1 MRTAVGLG
9 LLATIGALPAV
20 AVGRGD
26 SGDLP
31 AVLARVGARVEEYY
45 GRAQS
50 LVCEETV
57 RFQTLDT
64 DLFWDGTHIRELV
77 YQLRIVRAS
86 RKEGGV
92 PEPSITRELVSVD
105 GRLPRAGDA
114 DACDLRSVTPEPL
127 AMLLPEQQ
135 GDYAFGFAGR
145 KQTRDRSVVMLD
157 YRSVTSPPPRVTW
170 TKDCV
175 DIDLPGHSRGRV
187 WADAETGDVLRL
199 DEHLMQAFEFPYPSD
214 RQRKGSPLSMTL
226 ERADSTTD
234 YRPVEFTDPPE
245 RLMLPASVVSLQV
258 IQHSGRPRLRIFQ
271 RFMNYRRFITTGH
284 LIDDPPSR

>member
-92 PEPSITRELVSVD
+92 PEPSITRELVS
-105 GRLPRAGDA
+105 
-114 DACDLRSVTPEPL
+114 
-127 AMLLPEQQ
+127 
-135 GDYAFGFAGR
+135 
-145 KQTRDRSVVMLD
+145 
-157 YRSVTSPPPRVTW
+157 
-170 TKDCV
+170 
-175 DIDLPGHSRGRV
+175 
-187 WADAETGDVLRL
+187 
-199 DEHLMQAFEFPYPSD
+199 
-214 RQRKGSPLSMTL
+214 
-226 ERADSTTD
+226 
-234 YRPVEFTDPPE
+234 
-245 RLMLPASVVSLQV
+245 
-258 IQHSGRPRLRIFQ
+258 
-271 RFMNYRRFITTGH
+271 
-284 LIDDPPSR
+284 